1 MTILV
6 EHDNSISGRRGI
18 SEDEISTLEDLF
30 PLIQNYIQAGSCVY
44 KLTILPDLEGGAWLE
59 PAQLRLRRPS
69 SKTSWKI
76 FLIQKNNT

>member
-44 KLTILPDLEGGAWLE
+44 KVTVLPNREGE
-59 PAQLRLRRPS
+59 S
-69 SKTSWKI
+69 
-76 FLIQKNNT
+76 

>member
-6 EHDNSISGRRGI
+6 EHDNGISGRLGI

-44 KLTILPDLEGGAWLE
+44 KVTVLPNREE
-59 PAQLRLRRPS
+59 E
-69 SKTSWKI
+69 SW
-76 FLIQKNNT
+76 T